1 MRDEVSLPTRIAAV
15 VSEVRATVQ
24 RIRDLAPD
32 WLFPATVTVLFLV
45 VGAVTASRHEMWRD
59 EIQAW
64 LLARDSTGP
73 IDLFRHLKYEGHPG
87 LWHLG
92 LMPLTRLTWNPAI
105 MQVFHLLIAGA
116 AVYVFCSRS
125 PFTRLHKA
133 LFAFGYFTVYEY
145 SILCRNYG
153 VGMLLLFLFAAAY
166 RDRVTRPVRPAIV
179 LFLLAHTSVHALI
192 VTGALFGALCLDHA
206 AGSLVD
212 RERAPLRRGRVW
224 VSLLIVVVGMGT
236 SALQLKP
243 PEDTGF
249 AQGWKTTY
257 VAADAKRATTLVT
270 NAYLPIPEEK
280 RGFWNSHRL
289 GRTDWFAGEFYN
301 AHRFGVALA
310 LVAAFGLTLVTR
322 PTAFAAFGVATLGLL
337 TFFYVKYF
345 GAMRHHGFLY
355 LTLVTTLW
363 IGRASWT
370 SSRAA
375 WVLADRWLW
384 RVGGVALT
392 GLFAVQAWGG
402 VTAIRMERDHVF
414 SYAKEAAK
422 YIREQGFADH
432 VIIGRQ
438 DPAASTSL
446 GYLRKER
453 FYYTSGERFGSFI
466 VWDKARLTGASD
478 DRVVAAARE
487 LSDDTLVIRNV
498 AWPEESRKRH
508 GIEELTR
515 FTGATVDEDYY
526 LYRIR
531 TTSDAP
537 APSDTL
543 DQGES
548 DSGP

>member
-1 MRDEVSLPTRIAAV
+1 MSFSTRMVVAV
-15 VSEVRATVQ
+15 GGVRATVQ
-24 RIRDLAPD
+24 RVRDLVPD
-32 WLFPATVTVLFLV
+32 AAFSIAVTALFLV

-92 LMPLTRLTWNPAI
+92 LMPLTRLTWNPVI

-116 AVYVFCSRS
+116 AVYVFCARS
-125 PFTRLHKA
+125 PFTRLQKA
-133 LFAFGYFTVYEY
+133 LFAFGYFTAYEY
-145 SILCRNYG
+145 AILCRNYG
-153 VGMLLLFLFAAAY
+153 LGMLLLFLFAAAY
-166 RDRVTRPVRPAIV
+166 RDRATRPVRLSVV

-192 VTGALFGALCLDHA
+192 VAGALFGGLFLDYA
-206 AGSLVD
+206 ASSLAD
-212 RERAPLRRGRVW
+212 REHAPLRRACVW

-236 SALQLKP
+236 SALQLNP

-280 RGFWNSHRL
+280 LGFWNSHRL
-289 GRTDWFAGEFYN
+289 GRNDWFAGEFYN

-310 LVAAFGLTLVTR
+310 LVGVFALTLVTR
-322 PTAFAAFGVATLGLL
+322 PTALAAFGVATFGLL
-337 TFFYVKYF
+337 AFFYVKYF

-355 LTLVTTLW
+355 LTLVTALW
-363 IGRASWT
+363 VGRASWA
-370 SSRAA
+370 SRRRG
-375 WVLADRWLW
+375 WLFADRWLW
-384 RVGGVALT
+384 RVGGVAVT
-392 GLFAVQAWGG
+392 GLFALQAWGG
-402 VTAIRMERDHVF
+402 VTAMRMERDHVF
-414 SYAKEAAK
+414 SWAKEAAK
-422 YIREQGFADH
+422 YIHEHGFADH
-432 VIIGRQ
+432 IIIGQ
-438 DPAASTSL
+438 QGPAASTSL
-446 GYLRKER
+446 GYLRTER

-466 VWDKARLTGASD
+466 VWDKARLAGASD

-487 LSDDTLVIRNV
+487 LADDTLVIRNV
-498 AWPEESRKRH
+498 AWPEESRELH

-515 FTGATVDEDYY
+515 FTGATVNEDYY

-531 TTSDAP
+531 TRPDAAGTS
-537 APSDTL
+537 
-543 DQGES
+543 GKNEEI

>member
-1 MRDEVSLPTRIAAV
+1 V
-15 VSEVRATVQ
+15 
-24 RIRDLAPD
+24 PD
-32 WLFPATVTVLFLV
+32 WAFPGAVTALFLL
-45 VGAVTASRHEMWRD
+45 VGVVTASRHEMWRD

-92 LMPLTRLTWNPAI
+92 LMPLTRLTWNPVI
-105 MQVFHLLIAGA
+105 MQVFHLLIATA
-116 AVYVFCSRS
+116 AVYVFCAKS
-125 PFTRLHKA
+125 PFTRVQKA

-153 VGMLLLFLFAAAY
+153 VGMLLLCLFATAHCE
-166 RDRVTRPVRPAIV
+166 RVERPIRVAV
-179 LFLLAHTSVHALI
+179 FLFLLAHTSVHALI
-192 VTGALFGALCLDHA
+192 VTGALFGGLLLDYVA
-206 AGSLVD
+206 QSLAD
-212 RERAPLRRGRVW
+212 RANAPLRHARVW
-224 VSLLIVVVGMGT
+224 ASLLVVVAGMAT
-236 SALQLKP
+236 SARQLNP

-270 NAYLPIPEEK
+270 NAYLPVPEEK
-280 RGFWNSHRL
+280 RAFWNSHRL
-289 GRTDWFAGEFYN
+289 GLRDWFAGEFYN
-301 AHRFGVALA
+301 DHRFGVALA
-310 LVAAFGLTLVTR
+310 LVAVFAVTLVTR
-322 PTAFAAFGVATLGLL
+322 PTAFAAFAVATVGLL

-363 IGRASWT
+363 ISRASWG
-370 SSRAA
+370 SGRAA
-375 WVLADRWLW
+375 WVFADRWLW

-392 GLFAVQAWGG
+392 GILAVQAWGG

-422 YIREQGFADH
+422 YIREHGLAGH
-432 VIIGRQ
+432 VIIGQ
-438 DPAASTSL
+438 QGPAMSTSL

-453 FYYTSGERFGSFI
+453 YYYTSGERFGSFI
-466 VWDKARLTGASD
+466 VWDKARLAGASD

-487 LSDDTLVIRNV
+487 LADDTLVLRNV

-515 FTGATVDEDYY
+515 FSGATVDEDYY

-531 TTSDAP
+531 TASDA
-537 APSDTL
+537 AGRTDHMEET
-543 DQGES
+543 

>member
-1 MRDEVSLPTRIAAV
+1 MRISAALGTTRAV
-15 VSEVRATVQ
+15 VRRA
-24 RIRDLAPD
+24 RSLAPD
-32 WLFPATVTVLFLV
+32 WVFAAAVTGAFLL

-92 LMPLTRLTWNPAI
+92 LMPLTRITWNPVI
-105 MQVFHLLIAGA
+105 MQVFHLLIATA
-116 AVYVFCSRS
+116 SVYVFCAKA
-125 PFTRLHKA
+125 PFTRLQKA
-133 LFAFGYFTVYEY
+133 LFAFGYFTLYEY

-153 VGMLLLFLFAAAY
+153 VGMLLLCLFAAMYQA
-166 RDRVTRPVRPAIV
+166 RSERPIRPAIA

-192 VTGALFGALCLDHA
+192 VTGALFGGLFLDYA
-206 AGSLVD
+206 AQSLMD
-212 RERAPLRRGRVW
+212 RDNAPLRRARVW
-224 VSLLIVVVGMGT
+224 ASLLIVLAGMAT
-236 SALQLKP
+236 SALQLNP

-270 NAYLPIPEEK
+270 HAYLPIPEEK

-289 GRTDWFAGEFYN
+289 GLRDWFAGEFYN
-301 AHRFGVALA
+301 DHRFGVALA
-310 LVAAFGLTLVTR
+310 LVAVFAVTLVTR
-322 PTAFAAFGVATLGLL
+322 PTAFAAFGVATFGLL
-337 TFFYVKYF
+337 AFFYVKYF

-355 LTLVTTLW
+355 LTLVFCLW
-363 IGRASWT
+363 IARSAWAPRMRAW
-370 SSRAA
+370 R
-375 WVLADRWLW
+375 VADKWLW

-392 GLFAVQAWGG
+392 GLLIVQAWGG

-414 SYAKEAAK
+414 SYAEEAAR
-422 YIREQGFADH
+422 YIREHDLADH
-432 VIIGRQ
+432 VIIAQQG
-438 DPAASTSL
+438 PAMSTSL
-446 GYLRKER
+446 GYLRKDR

-466 VWDKARLTGASD
+466 VWDQARLATASD

-487 LSDDTLVIRNV
+487 LADDTLVLRNV

-531 TTSDAP
+531 TATDGADAP
-537 APSDTL
+537 EQV
-543 DQGES
+543 DQADQKEET
-548 DSGP
+548 DSGS